1 MIKLV
6 LILSILISI
15 EVMADKS
22 ADNLTGD
29 ALETCSTDPM
39 TGFFRDGYCHTNY
52 RDQGTH
58 VVCAIMT
65 DEFLEFTKSQ
75 GNDLSTPKPEY
86 KFEGLKA
93 GDKWCLCALRWQEAY
108 NNDKAPKVDL
118 NATNIKALDFINKTT
133 LEEFKTE

>member
-39 TGFFRDGYCHTNY
+39 TGFFRDGYYHTNY

>member
-39 TGFFRDGYCHTNY
+39 TGFLRDGYCHTNY